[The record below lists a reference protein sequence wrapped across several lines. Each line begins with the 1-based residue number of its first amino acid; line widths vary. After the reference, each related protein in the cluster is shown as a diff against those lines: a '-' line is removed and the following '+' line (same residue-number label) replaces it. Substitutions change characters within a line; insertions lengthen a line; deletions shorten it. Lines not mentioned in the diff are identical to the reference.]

1 MKENF
6 EGPRGKAKYK
16 AKIMTPHA
24 HRERERERVSSD
36 PQPSLSLIK
45 PWDSEAAG
53 SGIKGSPLIL
63 GPWEAHS

>member
-24 HRERERERVSSD
+24 ERERERVSSD
-36 PQPSLSLIK
+36 PQASLSLIK